1 MAFFHPFR
9 RHRRKT
15 EPSLFAGQRNSK
27 AKLSL
32 VTLESRITPV
42 RVPPVYN
49 LLPAGLAHH
58 VATSATPQANA
69 TTALTGLWTEMASA
83 GTVPEGSFAELNLS
97 SFRPYAL
104 SATSM
109 ANLLASA
116 PLESQV
122 SAKNSSTILA
132 LPTPYGTVAHFRIV
146 NAAMMEPGLAAKYPE
161 IRTIRGQGIE
171 DPAAVLDADIT
182 SLGFHAQVQSPNG
195 WFYIDPY
202 WHLDTSAY
210 AVYSR
215 DAVGPPS
222 TPFAELSDGSEAMRS
237 AVGGLGDDPSGDD
250 GGGGI
255 AMRSSG
261 ATLRTFRLANAA
273 TGEYTA
279 YFGGTVAAGQAAI
292 VTAINRVSGI
302 METELAIRLV
312 LVSNNDSLV
321 YTNSSTDPY
330 SNNNG
335 STMLGQNQT
344 NVTNVIGSANY
355 DIGHVFST
363 GGGGVASLGVVGVN
377 SSKARGVTG
386 NSSPNGDS
394 FWVDY
399 VIHEM
404 GHQFGADH
412 TFNGVNGSASGNR
425 VSSSAYE
432 PGSGSTIM
440 AYAGICGADN
450 LQAHSDPYYHTRS
463 YDQIRAYIES
473 AAISS
478 VGTSTSTGNGIPTV
492 NAGGDYVIPT
502 GTTFALTAVGSD
514 PDGDTVTYGWEE
526 RDLGAAQ
533 ALSAADN
540 GASPIF
546 RSLNPVLSPTRVFPK
561 LSSILSN
568 SYTTSEKIP
577 AVARTTSNYRV
588 TIRDNRA
595 DGGAVN
601 QDDMVLTFVN
611 TGSAFAVTG
620 LDSSLSWTGGT
631 AQTITWNVAGTTG
644 NGINTSQV
652 NIRLST
658 DGGNTF
664 QYLLAGNTAND
675 GSEIVTLPAIVT
687 SAARIKIEAV
697 NNVYFDISNANLTIT
712 TPPPRQIASVVANDG
727 ISSQRSRVTSLTV
740 TFNGQVNVP
749 DPTSAFTL
757 TRIGGGA
764 IGFTGTSTTNGGI
777 TTVTLT
783 NFTGADTDFGSL
795 ADGAYSLTAIAS
807 QITDPFGQALDGN
820 NDGFAGGNYQ
830 IDGSQANGLF
840 RYFGDTNGDGGIG
853 GGDFGLFRGAYGTSP
868 GQPEYVDYLDFDGG
882 GIGGSDFGQF
892 RIRYGTSL
900 F

>member
-1 MAFFHPFR
+1 MSFFHLFR
-9 RHRRKT
+9 RHRRKN
-15 EPSLFAGQRNSK
+15 EPSSFAGQRNSK
-27 AKLSL
+27 ARLSL

-42 RVPPVYN
+42 RVPPAYN
-49 LLPAGLAHH
+49 LLPGALAHH
-58 VATSATPQANA
+58 VATIATPQANA
-69 TTALTGLWTEMASA
+69 ANSQSGLWTELASA
-83 GTVPEGSFAELNLS
+83 GAAPDGSFAEINLS
-97 SFRPYAL
+97 SFRSYAL

-109 ANLLASA
+109 ATLLASA

-182 SLGFHAQVQSPNG
+182 SLGFHAQVKSPNG

-202 WHLDTSAY
+202 WHLDTSVY

-215 DAVGPPS
+215 DAVGPPAI
-222 TPFAELSDGSEAMRS
+222 PFTELSTGTEAMKS
-237 AVGGLGDDPSGDD
+237 GNGNVGDDPSGDD
-250 GGGGI
+250 GGGGT

-321 YTNSSTDPY
+321 YTNASTDPY
-330 SNNNG
+330 SNYNG
-335 STMLGQNQT
+335 SAMLGQNQT

-363 GGGGVASLGVVGVN
+363 GGGGIASLGVVGVN

-478 VGTSTSTGNGIPTV
+478 VGTSTSTGNSIPTV
-492 NAGGDYVIPT
+492 SAGGDYVIPT

-514 PDGDTVTYGWEE
+514 PDGDALTYGWEE

-577 AVARTTSNYRV
+577 AVARTASNYRV

-595 DGGAVN
+595 GGGGVN
-601 QDDMVLTFVN
+601 QDDMVLTFVD

-664 QYLLAGNTAND
+664 QYLLAENTAND
-675 GSEIVTLPAIVT
+675 GSELVMLPAIVT

-727 ISSQRSRVTSLTV
+727 MSSQRSRVTSLTV

-757 TRIGGGA
+757 TRIGGGT
-764 IGFTGTSTTNGGI
+764 IGFTGTSSTNGGI

-783 NFTGADTDFGSL
+783 NFTGAETDFGSL
-795 ADGAYSLTAIAS
+795 ADGIYSLTAIAS
-807 QITDPFGQALDGN
+807 QITDPFGQALDGD

-840 RYFGDTNGDGGIG
+840 RYFGDTNGDGGVG
-853 GGDFGLFRGAYGTSP
+853 GGDFGLFRGAFGTSS
-868 GQPEYVDYLDFDGG
+868 GQTGYVDYLDFDGG

-892 RIRYGTSL
+892 RIRFGTSL